1 MEVKKLNQHRNCIYI
16 PSIDAKDLYLANNQK
31 DTGKKKVGY
40 KLVTKTGDIPYNRF
54 ISSLDFSLDREK
66 IREIADQVYT
76 KKDVFSFVHH
86 GKEYSDKIINVTF
99 QYSSKC
105 FNKLKKNTYVMD
117 GYSLDDLH
125 FEDNIAVDCGNIV
138 GLLTLTPTWEKTRIE
153 LPLGFDFIEDG
164 DGNFVYTAKT
174 IETTYSRKD
183 LRDYLYSH
191 GFYCNGYHYIRL
203 KRTSGSARVGKCLFI
218 EESLYPKIHEWEMCG
233 LMVKEGDPI
242 DLAALESYISLSA
255 SSAID
260 TLDIDPK
267 SILIIPD
274 CESTFMEDSVIVE
287 MDKNK
292 RVVAREGHVEISNSV
307 FDGQS
312 LIDKSVMGKYGCY
325 GMVLLRNRFFKSCCF
340 NTNIEQWFKD
350 NHITDLSQLH
360 KDSFT
365 LADKIEDIKLIT
377 TPNSVK
383 YTKFA
388 SLSQWLHNIDSTF
401 TIVKHEKKTH
411 FFHGRMVQAHYQLLN
426 TLQLTPE
433 EVHELLEPSLQYVNM
448 LNTDTD
454 VFKYHIKC
462 SVLDSSPE
470 NLSNVFK
477 NKQEMIYTML
487 KVSDTFLKTKYFY
500 DFKKETCKSYLKNL
514 KKGHILIDGNYSVL
528 FGNPYEMLLHTI
540 GQFDAASLESSLPI
554 GTIHTKRYPYGKK
567 ILGCRSPHISTSNV
581 FISTNQ
587 KHPFIDKYF
596 NLTKEIV
603 CVNAIGENI
612 MERLSGC
619 DYDSD
624 MMIVTDNEILIH
636 GALKNYDVFKVPA
649 NRVSAKKSQRF
660 YTDKDKADLD
670 YRTSE
675 NKIGEIVNL
684 SQELNTLMWD
694 RINSSFASLKDSYKE
709 IKEIYHDICILNV
722 LSCIEIDKAKKEFDI
737 SSSREIKEIKDKW
750 SRHTSD
756 HKVIKPAFLGFIAQ
770 TKGYSNPKAK
780 KYDYHKTS
788 MDYLLKRIR
797 QYRSSKTDGKNF
809 LPLSQCFFFPDFR
822 SSSVNWKQIHKM
834 VDLCESALLAIQA
847 IWSKEYYS
855 IEEKYTLQKSC
866 KEELVFEMEKMKMNK
881 HTLFTL
887 ITYIDAKKYSSI
899 SKLLF
904 FILFHYKNNQII
916 EIMAQCHAP
925 ASYIKESKNG
935 EIDLYGIK
943 FTRGGRKIYE

>member
-1 MEVKKLNQHRNCIYI
+1 MNQHRNCIYI

-31 DTGKKKVGY
+31 DPSKRKVGY

-54 ISSLDFSLDREK
+54 INSLDFSLDREK
-66 IREIADQVYT
+66 IREIGNQVY
-76 KKDVFSFVHH
+76 KKKEDFSFIHH

-99 QYSSKC
+99 QYSSKP

-125 FEDNIAVDCGNIV
+125 FEDNIAVDCGKIV
-138 GLLTLTPTWEKTRIE
+138 GLLTLTPTSKKTGLT
-153 LPLGFDFIEDG
+153 LPEGFEFTEDKN
-164 DGNFVYTAKT
+164 GNFVYTAKT
-174 IETTYSRKD
+174 LETTYSRKD
-183 LRDYLYSH
+183 LRNYLYTH
-191 GFYCNGYHYIRL
+191 GFHCNGRRYIRL

-233 LMVKEGDPI
+233 LKVKEGDPI

-274 CESTFMEDSVIVE
+274 CESTFMEDSIIVE
-287 MDKNK
+287 VDENK
-292 RVVAREGHVEISNSV
+292 RVVAREGSVEISNSI

-312 LIDKSVMGKYGCY
+312 LIDKSILGKYGCY

-350 NHITDLSQLH
+350 NHITELSQLH

-365 LADKIEDIKLIT
+365 LAEKIEDIKLIT

-383 YTKFA
+383 YVKFA
-388 SLSQWLHNIDSTF
+388 PLSQWLHNIDSTF
-401 TIVKHEKKTH
+401 TIVKHDKKTH

-426 TLQLTPE
+426 TLQLTE
-433 EVHELLEPSLQYVNM
+433 DEVHQLLEPSLQYVNM

-454 VFKYHIKC
+454 ILKYHVKC
-462 SVLDSSPE
+462 SVLDSSHE
-470 NLSNVFK
+470 NPSNVFK
-477 NKQEMIYTML
+477 NKHEMIYTML

-528 FGNPYEMLLHTI
+528 FGNPYEMLLHTM
-540 GQFDAASLESSLPI
+540 GQFDVTSCESSLPI

-581 FISTNQ
+581 LLSTNQ
-587 KHPFIDKYF
+587 EHPFIDKYF

-624 MMIVTDNEILIH
+624 MMIVTDNEILIQ

-649 NRVSAKKSQRF
+649 NRVSAKKSLRF
-660 YTDKDKADLD
+660 YTNEDKGDLD

-694 RINSSFASLKDSYKE
+694 QINSSSASLKDCYE
-709 IKEIYHDICILNV
+709 DIKEIYHDICILNV
-722 LSCIEIDKAKKEFDI
+722 LSCIEIDKAKKEFTI
-737 SSSREIKEIKDKW
+737 SSDREIKEIKEKW
-750 SRHTSD
+750 ARYTSD
-756 HKVIKPAFLGFIAQ
+756 QKVIKPAFLGFIAQ
-770 TKGYSNPKAK
+770 TKGYGNPQAK

-788 MDYLLKRIR
+788 MDYLLKKLN
-797 QYRSSKTDGKNF
+797 QYRSGKTNGKNF
-809 LPLSQCFFFPDFR
+809 LPLSQCFLFPDFR
-822 SSSVNWKQIHKM
+822 SSSVNWKQVHKM
-834 VDLCESALLAIQA
+834 VKQCEASLLAIQA

-855 IEEKYTLQKSC
+855 IEEKYTLSKRC
-866 KEELVFEMEKMKMNK
+866 KEDLVFEMEKMKMNK

-887 ITYIDAKKYSSI
+887 ITYMDRKKYTSI
-899 SKLLF
+899 GKLLF

-916 EIMAQCHAP
+916 EIMAQCPHP
-925 ASYIKESKNG
+925 ASYIKESKKG

-943 FTRGGRKIYE
+943 FTRQGGESHD